1 MAEEDGSMDVNV
13 MMGPIGLSKKVH
25 SQPVCIN
32 DVAPAPGVVA
42 PAPGVVAPAPGVV
55 APAPG
60 VVAPAPGVVAPAPGV
75 VTPAPGVVAPAPGT
89 IAPGVVAPAPGVVAP
104 ASGYVAPAPGT
115 IAPAPGTVSPAPGY
129 VAPASGYVAPAP
141 GSLELVGTQ
150 VAGTSTGTGTLTK
163 GAAVINSLDAQA
175 GTRVPLRHSQ
185 VVTQGSGV
193 TEASGSARGVR
204 PNHSQTAGPGAPNAW
219 ASGPPR
225 LSADGP
231 ATRPQVSF
239 GNRRNVV
246 RLICGGET
254 QVPDRRWLVT
264 RLKDMGFAPV
274 DLYALI
280 HASGT
285 REFDVSFM
293 TSQLLDR
300 FWAGWEAARSAQGT
314 KWAGFTAV
322 AISRQGLK
330 KVTFLVR
337 NESIPIADILVWT
350 KRFGDVK
357 SPPVKILDEDG
368 IWTGGWTVSVLLR
381 EIREMGHTG
390 SGPPLLNSP
399 RCTVPRVE
407 HGERRPRCP
416 YLTVATMSQWAA
428 NPVWRISRWRHP
440 CLHRTPP
447 KGQTKSEC
455 PPGSFKRKEGRD
467 KSTVPPRSDGL
478 SSVFGHRGSGNSAQV
493 ERHGG
498 GDFAST
504 KSQFSGGADELF
516 LLFNLD
522 HTPWGWKVRLD
533 ELQAVLAFGEEQPP
547 PSLEVGEGTEEEVVP
562 ETPPEVASASKAPQ
576 ASLTYAEA
584 AKGSGTEKKIADI
597 QAILQQRAKDAV
609 RSPGALLRR
618 KGRPERRTVKR
629 SGTERKDSVKDK
641 KKKKKKKKN
650 IARRQPETSV
660 RGSGDSTEEETCTT
674 CFCGSIWAPAALHG
688 DSRRLLGR
696 MALDGAVWSRQPA
709 VHTEETASGGMAEED
724 GSMDVNVMMGPIGL
738 SKKVHSQPVC
748 INDVAPAPGVVA
760 PASGYVSPAPG
771 TVSPAPGTVSPAPGY
786 VAPAPGSLELVGTQV
801 AGTST
806 GTGTL
811 TKGTPRRRVPVSFG
825 NRRNV
830 VWLICGGY
838 GICARGPG
846 TKWAGFTAV
855 AISRQ
860 GLKKVTFL
868 VRNESIPIADILVW
882 TKRFGDV
889 KSPPVKILDEDGI
902 WTGGWTVSVLLREI
916 RGVTQHMPNSFFIG
930 ADRVSCFYPGQPRVC
945 HKCGSYRHYSN
956 ACTVLKCTMC
966 GAVGHLRDSCREIR
980 CHLCSEMGHTGSATT
995 HPPLGLCPPLLNSP
1009 RCTVPRV
1016 EHGERYEVV
1025 AGVEETRLET
1035 LAALHAAKRDWR
1047 WGPSYFSLA
1056 TERYGGIAI
1065 LFKDVDVSINRVIE
1079 LQKGRCVVL
1088 DVSMG
1093 RQPFRII
1100 NIYGPQSKWE
1110 RKRLFIEIEPY
1121 LYTSQQILF
1130 GGDFNT
1136 ITRPQD
1142 RRDATQRLGYDSY
1155 FLNKMVSQAGL
1166 VDVYLHHT
1174 PNPTGGY
1181 TYHRGSC
1188 QSRIDRFFFKENF
1201 PVAAPVL
1208 TPVEFSD
1215 HHILSCE
1222 LNVYSTPP
1230 KGRGIWRLNSDLLV
1244 EQRVQQ
1250 AFMEFF
1256 RDQMTLAD
1264 LGQTKSE
1271 WWEMVKARTQR
1282 LFRNLARNMQSS
1294 RYKMWRLDILISQG
1308 GDPKDIA
1315 AVKNL
1320 MRSYQYDRYASLVKE
1335 RDHGSYRSP
1344 DPYLSCKRKE
1354 GTKSIPSLRGT
1365 DGTLEESPRGIL
1377 KVVRDYYIELLG
1389 KGSPQCSEEGTSHGR
1404 RVDDFL
1410 SELTLPEHSD
1420 LSFDELVS
1428 EITIEEVT
1436 ESIQQQNK
1444 CKSPGPDGL
1453 TAEFYQQFCDLLA
1466 PHLTEVFNE
1475 SLAQGLLPPS
1485 MRTSALILLS
1495 KPNVLDTADV
1505 GNWRPI
1511 SLLNVDRKVLAK
1523 ILMKRVQGLAR
1534 RVLSTSQYCSIEGRT
1549 VFDAVFEVREALE
1562 KCRDGERGIYLLALD
1577 QSKAFD
1583 RVDHRYLWSVLRK
1596 YGLPGKFVNWII
1608 TLYRGAE
1615 SFALVNGWRGRTFRI
1630 RSGVRQGCPLSPLL
1644 YVFAVDPFIRRVEAG
1659 TLQGV
1664 ARAPERPLRVV
1675 AYADDIS
1682 IVVSNTR
1689 EATEVDDLILA
1700 YSAASASRVNRDK
1713 SVVFWCGKEGDQFP
1727 LPDGFPRAQP
1737 EIKILGVVFG
1747 PGDLA
1752 LRNWT
1757 ERLAIASSKVEE
1769 SHRWKLTF
1777 RERVNLIK
1785 TYVLTVFGY
1794 VSNIFLLPRSLHA
1807 RMFALFFRML
1817 WGNRLNLIKRE
1828 VTYLARKDGGLAM
1841 VNPIV
1846 FFTNTFLK
1854 RNFGALLKDE
1864 QPGWASVAPDFLVQF
1879 VTSGETRRP
1888 PLTSRADFRL
1898 LHWLLTRHERRF
1910 SSLLAYPVRCGK
1922 LSSHTGTQNRDSITT

>member
-1 MAEEDGSMDVNV
+1 MA
-13 MMGPIGLSKKVH
+13 
-25 SQPVCIN
+25 
-32 DVAPAPGVVA
+32 
-42 PAPGVVAPAPGVV
+42 
-55 APAPG
+55 
-60 VVAPAPGVVAPAPGV
+60 
-75 VTPAPGVVAPAPGT
+75 
-89 IAPGVVAPAPGVVAP
+89 
-104 ASGYVAPAPGT
+104 
-115 IAPAPGTVSPAPGY
+115 
-129 VAPASGYVAPAP
+129 
-141 GSLELVGTQ
+141 
-150 VAGTSTGTGTLTK
+150 
-163 GAAVINSLDAQA
+163 
-175 GTRVPLRHSQ
+175 
-185 VVTQGSGV
+185 
-193 TEASGSARGVR
+193 
-204 PNHSQTAGPGAPNAW
+204 
-219 ASGPPR
+219 
-225 LSADGP
+225 
-231 ATRPQVSF
+231 
-239 GNRRNVV
+239 
-246 RLICGGET
+246 
-254 QVPDRRWLVT
+254 
-264 RLKDMGFAPV
+264 
-274 DLYALI
+274 
-280 HASGT
+280 
-285 REFDVSFM
+285 
-293 TSQLLDR
+293 
-300 FWAGWEAARSAQGT
+300 
-314 KWAGFTAV
+314 
-322 AISRQGLK
+322 
-330 KVTFLVR
+330 
-337 NESIPIADILVWT
+337 
-350 KRFGDVK
+350 
-357 SPPVKILDEDG
+357 
-368 IWTGGWTVSVLLR
+368 
-381 EIREMGHTG
+381 
-390 SGPPLLNSP
+390 
-399 RCTVPRVE
+399 
-407 HGERRPRCP
+407 
-416 YLTVATMSQWAA
+416 
-428 NPVWRISRWRHP
+428 
-440 CLHRTPP
+440 
-447 KGQTKSEC
+447 
-455 PPGSFKRKEGRD
+455 
-467 KSTVPPRSDGL
+467 
-478 SSVFGHRGSGNSAQV
+478 
-493 ERHGG
+493 
-498 GDFAST
+498 
-504 KSQFSGGADELF
+504 
-516 LLFNLD
+516 NL
-522 HTPWGWKVRLD
+522 P
-533 ELQAVLAFGEEQPP
+533 
-547 PSLEVGEGTEEEVVP
+547 
-562 ETPPEVASASKAPQ
+562 
-576 ASLTYAEA
+576 
-584 AKGSGTEKKIADI
+584 
-597 QAILQQRAKDAV
+597 
-609 RSPGALLRR
+609 
-618 KGRPERRTVKR
+618 
-629 SGTERKDSVKDK
+629 
-641 KKKKKKKKN
+641 
-650 IARRQPETSV
+650 
-660 RGSGDSTEEETCTT
+660 
-674 CFCGSIWAPAALHG
+674 
-688 DSRRLLGR
+688 
-696 MALDGAVWSRQPA
+696 
-709 VHTEETASGGMAEED
+709 
-724 GSMDVNVMMGPIGL
+724 
-738 SKKVHSQPVC
+738 
-748 INDVAPAPGVVA
+748 
-760 PASGYVSPAPG
+760 
-771 TVSPAPGTVSPAPGY
+771 
-786 VAPAPGSLELVGTQV
+786 
-801 AGTST
+801 
-806 GTGTL
+806 
-811 TKGTPRRRVPVSFG
+811 
-825 NRRNV
+825 
-830 VWLICGGY
+830 
-838 GICARGPG
+838 
-846 TKWAGFTAV
+846 
-855 AISRQ
+855 
-860 GLKKVTFL
+860 
-868 VRNESIPIADILVW
+868 
-882 TKRFGDV
+882 
-889 KSPPVKILDEDGI
+889 
-902 WTGGWTVSVLLREI
+902 
-916 RGVTQHMPNSFFIG
+916 
-930 ADRVSCFYPGQPRVC
+930 
-945 HKCGSYRHYSN
+945 
-956 ACTVLKCTMC
+956 
-966 GAVGHLRDSCREIR
+966 
-980 CHLCSEMGHTGSATT
+980 
-995 HPPLGLCPPLLNSP
+995 
-1009 RCTVPRV
+1009 
-1016 EHGERYEVV
+1016 EVV
-1025 AGVEETRLET
+1025 AGVEVGQELLLRDDGPLYPGVSVKRFLGSDTEEEGIKSSRARFLVYDHLSRAPYNVILVQETRLET

-1142 RRDATQRLGYDSY
+1142 RRDATQRLG
-1155 FLNKMVSQAGL
+1155 
-1166 VDVYLHHT
+1166 
-1174 PNPTGGY
+1174 
-1181 TYHRGSC
+1181 SC

-1256 RDQMTLAD
+1256 HDQMTLAD

-1282 LFRNLARNMQSS
+1282 LFHNLARNMQSS
-1294 RYKMWRLDILISQG
+1294 RYKMYLGLLGRLDILISQG
-1308 GDPKDIA
+1308 GDPEDIA

-1365 DGTLEESPRGIL
+1365 DGTLEESPHGIL

-1453 TAEFYQQFCDLLA
+1453 MAEFYQQFCDLLA

-1523 ILMKRVQGLAR
+1523 ILMKRVQGLVR

-1549 VFDAVFEVREALE
+1549 VFDAVFEVREALK

-1794 VSNIFLLPRSLHA
+1794 VSNIFLLPREWVTPFLVDW
-1807 RMFALFFRML
+1807 FRGGRVKSMRVRHSSYL
-1817 WGNRLNLIKRE
+1817 PSSVIEGVGILCRWNVTVEE
-1828 VTYLARKDGGLAM
+1828 VRDTPKKLLDGRVLATHFGIQLA
-1841 VNPIV
+1841 
-1846 FFTNTFLK
+1846 
-1854 RNFGALLKDE
+1854 LKDCPPSTLASGLKNINSRRLPE
-1864 QPGWASVAPDFLVQF
+1864 KYRDVAHPLLIPLDLCGVGWEGF
-1879 VTSGETRRP
+1879 
-1888 PLTSRADFRL
+1888 
-1898 LHWLLTRHERRF
+1898 
-1910 SSLLAYPVRCGK
+1910 
-1922 LSSHTGTQNRDSITT
+1922 